1 MTIKSTQNLQ
11 IQKICDEEVAD
22 KANYDAGTKY
32 SFYLSFQVKE
42 KDGTIK
48 TYTNQT
54 MLSYYKK
61 KNKSQN
67 YSINFA
73 SEEDCRAAIAQYE
86 KDVLG
91 KGDKLVENSEYI
103 FITMQPQVAMTIM
116 DQSTGEVQ
124 AIVGGRGN
132 KAGNRTWNRATKTCR
147 QPGSTFKIIA
157 CYAPAL
163 DAGGKTLASVQDDA
177 PFTVGNKTYNNYS
190 HTFGGFTSI
199 RKAITKSINI
209 VTVKTLPGYW
219 RGSGV

>member
-67 YSINFA
+67 YSINFT

-86 KDVLG
+86 KRCPRKRG
-91 KGDKLVENSEYI
+91 
-103 FITMQPQVAMTIM
+103 
-116 DQSTGEVQ
+116 Q
-124 AIVGGRGN
+124 AGR
-132 KAGNRTWNRATKTCR
+132 KFRVYFHYHAA
-147 QPGSTFKIIA
+147 
-157 CYAPAL
+157 
-163 DAGGKTLASVQDDA
+163 AGGDDDYGSVD
-177 PFTVGNKTYNNYS
+177 
-190 HTFGGFTSI
+190 
-199 RKAITKSINI
+199 R
-209 VTVKTLPGYW
+209 
-219 RGSGV
+219 

>member
-61 KNKSQN
+61 EKQKCQN

-73 SEEDCRAAIAQYE
+73 SEEDCRAANCTVR

-91 KGDKLVENSEYI
+91 KG
-103 FITMQPQVAMTIM
+103 
-116 DQSTGEVQ
+116 
-124 AIVGGRGN
+124 
-132 KAGNRTWNRATKTCR
+132 
-147 QPGSTFKIIA
+147 
-157 CYAPAL
+157 
-163 DAGGKTLASVQDDA
+163 
-177 PFTVGNKTYNNYS
+177 
-190 HTFGGFTSI
+190 TS
-199 RKAITKSINI
+199 
-209 VTVKTLPGYW
+209 W
-219 RGSGV
+219 